1 MLRPRS
7 FLYKACHLIMLKII
21 IEPKLTRM
29 IENEKAF
36 ELLKATLKKQM
47 PHNELVKAVT
57 ALIKYFELQ
66 IEECFTNEA
75 EAYAAEKALRNELLE
90 IIKKQATELQR
101 IINIFDLPAER

>member
-1 MLRPRS
+1 
-7 FLYKACHLIMLKII
+7 MLKII

-66 IEECFTNEA
+66 IEECFTDEA
-75 EAYAAEKALRNELLE
+75 ETYAAEKALRNELLE

>member
-1 MLRPRS
+1 
-7 FLYKACHLIMLKII
+7 MLKII
-21 IEPKLTRM
+21 IELKLTRM
-29 IENEKAF
+29 TENEKAF

-66 IEECFTNEA
+66 IEECFTDES

-101 IINIFDLPAER
+101 IINIFDLPTEK

>member
-1 MLRPRS
+1 
-7 FLYKACHLIMLKII
+7 MLKII

-66 IEECFTNEA
+66 IEECFTDEA

>member
-1 MLRPRS
+1 
-7 FLYKACHLIMLKII
+7 MLKII

-66 IEECFTNEA
+66 IEECFTDEA
-75 EAYAAEKALRNELLE
+75 EAYAAEKALLNELLE
-90 IIKKQATELQR
+90 IFRKQAAEMQR
-101 IINIFDLPAER
+101 IVDVFDSLTEK